1 MQSLKKL
8 FYKIFR
14 LKRYF
19 TVVYEFKTT
28 DGKDYTGRITVIT
41 TDGSYMSLREFP
53 KIVKIKNDLDIVF
66 GSVFPLNIT
75 ELNPSDYRDFQK

>member
-8 FYKIFR
+8 FYRIFR

-19 TVVYEFKTT
+19 TVVYMFNTS
-28 DGKDYTGRITVIT
+28 DGKEYTGRLTVIT
-41 TDGSYMSLREFP
+41 TDGSYMSLREFS
-53 KIVKIKNDLDIVF
+53 KIVKAKNDLDIVF
-66 GSVFPLNIT
+66 GSIFPFNIT